1 MITASTASDHLPR
14 VQELAVV
21 SVHTWVQGSPP
32 SHVTTK
38 PAESRLD
45 ATHGPVLEGV
55 FLSTPALVVLLVG
68 IIAVALVMAVR
79 TAGATR
85 ASRPAISHLA
95 APAGRGSRNSSASD
109 ASRAG
114 GR

>member
-1 MITASTASDHLPR
+1 MITASDHLSR

-21 SVHTWVQGSPP
+21 SVHTWVQGPRP

-38 PAESRLD
+38 PAESWLD
-45 ATHGPVLEGV
+45 ATHGPALEGV
-55 FLSTPALVVLLVG
+55 FLLTPALVVLLVG
-68 IIAVALVMAVR
+68 IIGVALTMAMR
-79 TAGATR
+79 MAGA
-85 ASRPAISHLA
+85 
-95 APAGRGSRNSSASD
+95 SASD

>member
-1 MITASTASDHLPR
+1 MITASDHLSR

-68 IIAVALVMAVR
+68 IIAFFVVK
-79 TAGATR
+79 
-85 ASRPAISHLA
+85 HF
-95 APAGRGSRNSSASD
+95 RGKRQHEHA
-109 ASRAG
+109 
-114 GR
+114 